1 MKKTVLLFMALM
13 GALTVQADEVYPYL
27 TFETTDGA
35 KVSVN
40 TSELTLSISG
50 KTLTAGSQEFTLEN
64 LSKMYFSKSDEST
77 TGIDSLEDASVK
89 QEDVTAIYDL
99 NGREVSTGGL
109 SVSQLPRGVYVVKTK
124 QGTFKLV
131 LK

>member
-13 GALTVQADEVYPYL
+13 GALTVQAEDVYPYL

-77 TGIDSLEDASVK
+77 TGIDSLEDAGVK

-124 QGTFKLV
+124 QGTFKLA

>member
-1 MKKTVLLFMALM
+1 MALM
-13 GALTVQADEVYPYL
+13 GALTVQAEDVYPYL

-50 KTLTAGSQEFTLEN
+50 KTLTAGSQEFMLEN

-77 TGIDSLEDASVK
+77 TGIDSLEDAGVK

-124 QGTFKLV
+124 QGTFKLG

>member
-13 GALTVQADEVYPYL
+13 GALTVQADDVYPYL

-77 TGIDSLEDASVK
+77 TGIDSLEDAGVK

-124 QGTFKLV
+124 QGTFKLA